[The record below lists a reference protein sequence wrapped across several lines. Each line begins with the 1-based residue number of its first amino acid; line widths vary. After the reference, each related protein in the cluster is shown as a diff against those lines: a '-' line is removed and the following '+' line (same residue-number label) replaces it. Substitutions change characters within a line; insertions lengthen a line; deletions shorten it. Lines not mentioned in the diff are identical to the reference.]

1 MSLNQ
6 AFSVVNL
13 FYESKILPEK
23 NFEVDSIADY
33 LANLNKSTINDF
45 QYIKHERNIQ
55 IKIDVSQFYLDY
67 QSGFDIDYLSIQNY
81 QGDVPESIIY
91 YFVINKTWRSKNTI
105 LLDLYMDTINSFQ
118 GKYTLSDRTK
128 VLREHKDRWKYDES
142 LVDVIEESINYDV
155 YESPY
160 YYINIDFVSN
170 FVIVDDYVL
179 EVPYYFEEVNRV
191 HLSFINGKWHLV
203 GLIKISN
210 SESPTFPMNVIVDF
224 YYTSKLL
231 PIIDEYS
238 EGVSPILFKKKEEK
252 LDNDGMKW
260 YLAYQ
265 NPLDPDDP
273 DKPLPAVN
281 CFLYPSKIC
290 NIEVMTR
297 LSYDHNNYTEKQVYL
312 FGYDMNS
319 NDVLINDQWKPTISY
334 PVYDRKIYSY
344 FIIYREQGANELE
357 IWQVAITY
365 TLEDNEWEKFFTLKN
380 RVYHGDDV
388 NLYSALSTI
397 NVYSTTAN
405 DIDDFIANLPLNPI
419 QPNSTLTFT
428 TFNQDVL
435 SINEADR
442 TLSTYLKII
451 ELPYC
456 PVDYTYDDST
466 NKITMPDFVSIESFN
481 EGVAGYRLKVDM
493 NEFSKA
499 SSTLS
504 FNVENPLKFLNG
516 VDSITPLSSDPRNDD
531 FETKL
536 YHSDYYRPKFVY
548 DSFGYDFNLEQENN
562 SLVSITANVFR
573 CIFKSNSSASGSILF
588 HFFEEYKKI
597 SYLDYDSI
605 LTIARSLDYPLYNSE
620 YLNYIRT
627 GYNYDIKNKQLN
639 NFGSVLSGGIGVI
652 GGLGAVAGGVATGN
666 PIAMVSGITSISSSI
681 ATTITNIAKSEL
693 SIQQKLEEKSKQAA
707 SIIGADDLDLLNYY
721 TNGNKA
727 KLVWYEVS
735 DRMKQAL
742 ADLFYYC
749 GYATEEYK
757 VPNPNTRLWF
767 NYIQASII
775 IKKTDNL
782 SDIIIQ
788 DITSRY
794 EAGITFLHKVSGSW
808 DIDQTKENWEVSI
821 LNA

>member
-6 AFSVVNL
+6 AYSNVDL
-13 FYESKILPEK
+13 YYESKILPEK
-23 NFEVDSIADY
+23 NFEIDSIADY
-33 LANLNKSTINDF
+33 LAELDQDNIEDF

-55 IKIDVSQFYLDY
+55 IKIDISQTNLNYIT
-67 QSGFDIDYLSIQNY
+67 SNDIDYVGIQNY
-81 QGDVPESIIY
+81 VNGNSEAMVY

-128 VLREHKDRWKYDES
+128 VLREHKDRWTKDQE
-142 LVDVIEESINYDV
+142 LLDVVEESITYDR
-155 YESPY
+155 YEAPY
-160 YYINIDFVSN
+160 YYVNIDISTEFIVVDN
-170 FVIVDDYVL
+170 FTFDC
-179 EVPYYFEEVNRV
+179 PYPYDELTPL
-191 HLSFINGKWHLV
+191 HLFQITGKWHLT
-203 GLIKISN
+203 GLIRIHN
-210 SESPTFPMNVIVDF
+210 SASPTFPMNVIVEF
-224 YYTSKLL
+224 IRYPQMYR
-231 PIIDEYS
+231 IIDEYS
-238 EGVSPILFKKKEEK
+238 EGVSPVLFKKKEEQ
-252 LDNDGMKW
+252 LESDRMKW

-265 NPLDPDDP
+265 SDNND
-273 DKPLPAVN
+273 AVA
-281 CFLYPSKIC
+281 CYLYPSKIC
-290 NIEVMTR
+290 NISAMTR
-297 LSYDHNNYTEKQVYL
+297 KIYDHNNYSEKQLYL

-319 NDVLINDQWKPTISY
+319 NDVVLNGSY
-334 PVYDRKIYSY
+334 SPSVSYSY
-344 FIIYREQGANELE
+344 DYKSYSYYIIYREQGETELE
-357 IWQVAITY
+357 VWRVIAVYLRNGNT
-365 TLEDNEWEKFFTLKN
+365 WELSNTLKD
-380 RVYHGDDV
+380 RIYHGDEV
-388 NLYSALSTI
+388 SLYSAISLI
-397 NVYSTTAN
+397 NVYSTTST

-419 QPNSTLTFT
+419 QPNATITFT
-428 TFNQDVL
+428 SFSQEVL

-442 TLSTYLKII
+442 TLTTYLKII

-466 NKITMPDFVSIESFN
+466 NTITMPDYVSMESFN

-493 NEFSKA
+493 DEFPNA
-499 SSTLS
+499 SATLS
-504 FNVENPLKFLNG
+504 FNVENPLKILGGIAGINPSST
-516 VDSITPLSSDPRNDD
+516 DSRNDD
-531 FETKL
+531 YESKL

-562 SLVSITANVFR
+562 SLISITANVFR

-588 HFFEEYKKI
+588 HFFEESKKI

-652 GGLGAVAGGVATGN
+652 GGLGAIAGGVATGN

-693 SIQQKLEEKSKQAA
+693 AIQQKLEEKSKQAA

-757 VPNPNTRLWF
+757 VPNFNTRLWF
-767 NYIQASII
+767 NFIQASII
-775 IKKTDNL
+775 IKKSDNL